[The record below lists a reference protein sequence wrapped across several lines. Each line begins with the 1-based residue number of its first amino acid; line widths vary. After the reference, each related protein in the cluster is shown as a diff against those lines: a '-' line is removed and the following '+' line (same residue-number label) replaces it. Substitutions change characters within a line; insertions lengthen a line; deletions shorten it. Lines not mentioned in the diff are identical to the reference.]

1 MSGDRWKTEK
11 GRGGGDA
18 EYPTTSA
25 MSEVSV
31 KQAEI
36 LLEGSIQR
44 QLRNNDQMTDDLA
57 AAIAPMTFRQ
67 RMDASVKQAEI
78 LLDASRKMLAA
89 AEAMLAS
96 VNAAIDELK

>member
-1 MSGDRWKTEK
+1 MNDEATDAFIRKH
-11 GRGGGDA
+11 GRIEDDK
-18 EYPTTSA
+18 EIQRQ
-25 MSEVSV
+25 
-31 KQAEI
+31 QAEI
-36 LLEGSIQR
+36 MLEGSIQR